1 MYFISQGLVRYQYR
15 LQHRELHVKHR
26 NTKCHRALCAEL
38 TKAREAAGMSMR
50 QLSTKLKRSQNFV
63 HFVESGNRT
72 LSVCEFIEYA
82 HALGTDPA
90 QLVRR
95 IVDV

>member
-1 MYFISQGLVRYQYR
+1 M
-15 LQHRELHVKHR
+15 
-26 NTKCHRALCAEL
+26 CAEL

-50 QLSTKLKRSQNFV
+50 QLSTKLKRAPNFV

-82 HALGTDPA
+82 NALGADPA
-90 QLVRR
+90 GMVRR
-95 IVDV
+95 IVEA

>member
-1 MYFISQGLVRYQYR
+1 MAIQRQR
-15 LQHRELHVKHR
+15 AQRE
-26 NTKCHRALCAEL
+26 CHRAMCAEL

-50 QLSTKLKRSQNFV
+50 QLSTKLKRSANFV

-72 LSVCEFIEYA
+72 LSMCEFIEYA
-82 HALGTDPA
+82 SALGADPA

-95 IVDV
+95 IVDS